1 MLSSTD
7 LQAVHE
13 WLDARSG
20 ELEAE
25 IALKLSPS
33 EGSVDAV
40 SDRKDEAERSSAA
53 LTRDAE
59 VERDLAELRAVVR
72 ARERL
77 ADGTYGCCE
86 DCGESI
92 DPRRLLAQPIALRC
106 YDCQASAETRGRAA
120 AGA

>member
-13 WLDARSG
+13 WLDVRSG

-33 EGSVDAV
+33 EDAAAAAG
-40 SDRKDEAERSSAA
+40 DRKDEADRSTAA

-77 ADGTYGCCE
+77 AEGTYGRCE
-86 DCGESI
+86 HCGEPI
-92 DPRRLLAQPIALRC
+92 DPRRLRAQPIALRC
-106 YDCQASAETRGRAA
+106 YACQANAEARARGA